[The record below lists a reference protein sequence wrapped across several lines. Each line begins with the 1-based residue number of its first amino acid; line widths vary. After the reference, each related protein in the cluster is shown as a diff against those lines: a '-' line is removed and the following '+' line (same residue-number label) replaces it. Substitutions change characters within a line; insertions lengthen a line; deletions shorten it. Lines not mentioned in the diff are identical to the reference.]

1 MLRFVLTVLVGLIAL
16 GVAAVEDRMSYTISL
31 PVVLVGGTSG
41 MVLAVVFGGWRGL
54 WWSLAGIA
62 LGLFLGATFSLFL
75 RMGWGD
81 TLLYGMIGA
90 IFGPSVVLLAFAVTN
105 ALVLMRFL
113 LPVIRRQRA
122 RIAVAPYILLGTLG
136 AVAWSHML

>member
-1 MLRFVLTVLVGLIAL
+1 MLRFMLTVLVGLIVLA
-16 GVAAVEDRMSYTISL
+16 VAAVEDRRSFTVSL
-31 PVVLVGGTSG
+31 PVVMVGWLSG

-54 WWSLAGIA
+54 CWSLAGIA
-62 LGLFLGATFSLFL
+62 LGLFLGATFSVLL

-90 IFGPSVVLLAFAVTN
+90 TFGPVVVLLAFAITN
-105 ALVLMRFL
+105 SLVLMRFL